1 MIYVWSNNTENYNIY
16 IAFMCRVLEK
26 LRTHFFQRFV
36 FSNTD
41 SQSSPILEKVG
52 GGGGGGAGG
61 GLFNCKRGVGSKEI
75 TR

>member
-52 GGGGGGAGG
+52 GGGG
-61 GLFNCKRGVGSKEI
+61 LFNCKRGVGSKEI

>member
-1 MIYVWSNNTENYNIY
+1 MIYVCSNNTDNYNIY

-52 GGGGGGAGG
+52 GEAYLTVNAVSVARKLEGD
-61 GLFNCKRGVGSKEI
+61 
-75 TR
+75 

>member
-52 GGGGGGAGG
+52 GGGGG
-61 GLFNCKRGVGSKEI
+61 LFNCKRGVGSKEI

>member
-52 GGGGGGAGG
+52 GGGEAYLTVNAVLVARKLQGD
-61 GLFNCKRGVGSKEI
+61 
-75 TR
+75 

>member
-52 GGGGGGAGG
+52 GGEAYLTVNAVLVARKLQGD
-61 GLFNCKRGVGSKEI
+61 
-75 TR
+75 

>member
-16 IAFMCRVLEK
+16 IAFMCRILEK

-52 GGGGGGAGG
+52 GGEAYLTVNAVLVARKLQGD
-61 GLFNCKRGVGSKEI
+61 
-75 TR
+75 

>member
-52 GGGGGGAGG
+52 GGGGGGGG
-61 GLFNCKRGVGSKEI
+61 F
-75 TR
+75 